1 MTTQKQ
7 ASYVLDYETGEIV
20 NYTANGNDSERHK
33 YHFQIDSRG
42 NVKIQHIM
50 KGWQNVWH
58 YPGQTRLSIV
68 DNIPIPSYLIDMLKE
83 VICCNKIDH
92 YTCFWEK
99 NVINAF
105 NKIKSGLKEL
115 ANNPLDAA
123 DIKSQ
128 LDFSMNKNEILQNEL
143 KEMEQ
148 KCKNIQAAYVDTLKD
163 NEKLKQEK
171 GILSE
176 KNTKLTHELNNADI
190 AKEVIKKDMV
200 KLTRENFTL
209 LMENNELKLDNYDL
223 VKNKLGSFESRTTRR
238 SASELGPEIE
248 SEIGDNFKTDY
259 PHSHSLHDCYHNPGG
274 ATIYT
279 KANAMNRMVFNPL
292 LRIYEPGEDK

>member
-1 MTTQKQ
+1 MVIHEQSKNALVLPAQ
-7 ASYVLDYETGEIV
+7 QQVKYVLDFETGEIL
-20 NYTANGNDSERHK
+20 NYTANGGDSVRHK

-50 KGWQNVWH
+50 KGWDNVWG

-92 YTCFWEK
+92 NTCFWEK
-99 NVINAF
+99 NVINVF

-128 LDFSMNKNEILQNEL
+128 LGFSMNKNEILQNEL

-171 GILSE
+171 AELNEKLKKEIEDLKV
-176 KNTKLTHELNNADI
+176 KNTKITEAFWKSAADVARLASEKLALELEKSRATRRYTSEFGPEFGPEFGDI
-190 AKEVIKKDMV
+190 FKKDYIH
-200 KLTRENFTL
+200 T
-209 LMENNELKLDNYDL
+209 
-223 VKNKLGSFESRTTRR
+223 
-238 SASELGPEIE
+238 
-248 SEIGDNFKTDY
+248 
-259 PHSHSLHDCYHNPGG
+259 HSLQDCYHNPGG

-292 LRIYEPGEDK
+292 LGIYEPGDKK

>member
-1 MTTQKQ
+1 MVIHEQSKNALVLPAQQQVT
-7 ASYVLDYETGEIV
+7 YVLDYETGKINESSTI
-20 NYTANGNDSERHK
+20 YQPYGHK

-42 NVKIQHIM
+42 NVKIQHIGEDWR
-50 KGWQNVWH
+50 GWN
-58 YPGQTRLSIV
+58 YPGQTRLSIN
-68 DNIPIPSYLIDMLKE
+68 DNIPIPTYLVDMLKE
-83 VICCNKIDH
+83 LISFREPPT
-92 YTCFWEK
+92 YSSGFWD
-99 NVINAF
+99 NNIINAF

-128 LDFSMNKNEILQNEL
+128 LGFSMNKNEILQNEL

-171 GILSE
+171 RILSE

-190 AKEVIKKDMV
+190 AKEVIKKDIV

-209 LMENNELKLDNYDL
+209 LMENNQLKLDNYDL

-238 SASELGPEIE
+238 STSEFGPEFE
-248 SEIGDNFKTDY
+248 PE
-259 PHSHSLHDCYHNPGG
+259 
-274 ATIYT
+274 
-279 KANAMNRMVFNPL
+279 FND
-292 LRIYEPGEDK
+292 IF

>member
-1 MTTQKQ
+1 MATQQQVK
-7 ASYVLDYETGEIV
+7 YVLDYETGEIRSHPGGD
-20 NYTANGNDSERHK
+20 NQWISK
-33 YHFQIDSRG
+33 YYFQIDIRG
-42 NVKIQHIM
+42 NVKIQEVGRYSHDRGASFGN
-50 KGWQNVWH
+50 KK
-58 YPGQTRLSIV
+58 TLLSID
-68 DNIPIPSYLIDMLKE
+68 DNIPVPTYLVDMLKE
-83 VICCNKIDH
+83 LISCDVINN
-92 YTCFWEK
+92 TGFWHR
-99 NVINAF
+99 NVINVF

-128 LDFSMNKNEILQNEL
+128 LGFSINKNEILQNEL

-171 GILSE
+171 RILSE

-190 AKEVIKKDMV
+190 AKEVIKKDIV

-209 LMENNELKLDNYDL
+209 LMENNQLKLDNYDL

-238 SASELGPEIE
+238 STSEFGPE
-248 SEIGDNFKTDY
+248 F
-259 PHSHSLHDCYHNPGG
+259 
-274 ATIYT
+274 
-279 KANAMNRMVFNPL
+279 
-292 LRIYEPGEDK
+292 EPEFSDIF